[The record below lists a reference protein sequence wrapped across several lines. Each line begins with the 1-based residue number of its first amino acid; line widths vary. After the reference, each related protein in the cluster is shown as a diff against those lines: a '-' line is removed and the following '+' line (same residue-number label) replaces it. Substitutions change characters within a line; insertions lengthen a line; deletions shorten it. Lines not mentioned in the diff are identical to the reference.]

1 MTKTL
6 LCTEKKK
13 NNFFQ
18 QVVLKVIHCAF
29 TSRLRHMLTSPAD
42 VVANVSVFAPFLF
55 KPLCKHCKQYLN
67 SPYKCAHYLPVYSV
81 SAHWQ
86 LHQQVTSATYTIV
99 CSWTRTE
106 RPRRRTNCWIKS
118 LVLFSV
124 RTKVVLLLIIIFLNY
139 WWHMNLFGNV
149 FYAFLG
155 EKIETNSS
163 QLDRQMPPWFSSN
176 TFFNIFEDN
185 RITWRFRTTRVNYL
199 W

>member
-1 MTKTL
+1 
-6 LCTEKKK
+6 
-13 NNFFQ
+13 
-18 QVVLKVIHCAF
+18 
-29 TSRLRHMLTSPAD
+29 MLTSPAD
-42 VVANVSVFAPFLF
+42 VVANVSFDFAPFLF

-81 SAHWQ
+81 SVHWQ

-139 WWHMNLFGNV
+139 WCHVDLFGDV

-155 EKIETNSS
+155 KKLKQTEVNRT
-163 QLDRQMPPWFSSN
+163 DRCLPGFHQTHF
-176 TFFNIFEDN
+176 
-185 RITWRFRTTRVNYL
+185 
-199 W
+199 